1 MKQFK
6 ISIIMFAIMSL
17 LAGIVYPLFMTG
29 IAQLAIRNKANG
41 SLAESGGRIVGSW
54 LLGQNVTGK
63 GYFHGRPSANSYDG
77 MNSGGSNFGPTNR
90 KFVDQAAKLA
100 GQVRKDNGLPPGAPI
115 PAELVLASGSGLDP
129 HIGVDAALI
138 QAARIARERK
148 IDESVVREI
157 VNRNMELRYFGLF
170 GDAYVNVLS
179 LNMALDSLGT
189 GK

>member
-6 ISIIMFAIMSL
+6 ISIIIFAILSL
-17 LAGIVYPLFMTG
+17 LTGIVYPLLMTG

-41 SLAESGGRIVGSW
+41 SLATAGGRIVGSG
-54 LLGQNVTGK
+54 LLGQNVNGK

-100 GQVRKDNGLPPGAPI
+100 EQVRKENGLLPGALI

-129 HIGVDAALI
+129 HIGVDAALL
-138 QAARIARERK
+138 QTARIARERK
-148 IDESVVREI
+148 IDESVVRDI
-157 VNRNMELRYFGLF
+157 VNRNRELRYFGLF
-170 GDAYVNVLS
+170 GDAFVNVLA
-179 LNMALDSLGT
+179 LNMALDAHGAD
-189 GK
+189 K